1 MEDNRLIV
9 IFSGGRSCG
18 RVACIG
24 LFLPG
29 DVKRLEQYIS
39 YMKFEEAMYNVG
51 QAMSTAYET
60 VSQQLK
66 EMMAQFEEGMRSVF
80 NEQYP
85 SLHDLLQ
92 AMSEGINSNMI
103 DPKKY
108 YNGDPLPKPPK
119 IIPAFKVY
127 EAYKGRLNYK
137 PVYYHCRNNC

>member
-9 IFSGGRSCG
+9 ILSGGRSCG

-29 DVKRLEQYIS
+29 DIERLEYYSRYVEFNQ
-39 YMKFEEAMYNVG
+39 AMANVG
-51 QAMSTAYET
+51 QIMTAAYET
-60 VSQQLK
+60 VMIQAKQIIS
-66 EMMAQFEEGMRSVF
+66 QFEEGMRAVF

-85 SLHDLLQ
+85 SIQDLLQ
-92 AMSEGINSNMI
+92 DMQERLADLEE
-103 DPKKY
+103 Y
-108 YNGDPLPKPPK
+108 YSRDPLPKPPK

-137 PVYYHCRNNC
+137 PVYYHIRSNC

>member
-9 IFSGGRSCG
+9 ILSGGRSCG

-29 DVKRLEQYIS
+29 DIERLEYYSRYIE
-39 YMKFEEAMYNVG
+39 FNQAMANVG
-51 QAMSTAYET
+51 QAMTAAYET

-66 EMMAQFEEGMRSVF
+66 EIMAQVGPWD
-80 NEQYP
+80 NIK
-85 SLHDLLQ
+85 DLLQ
-92 AMSEGINSNMI
+92 AMADGAIGDLDFEEYY
-103 DPKKY
+103 PK
-108 YNGDPLPKPPK
+108 DPLPKPPK